1 MTGRLPYPPPFQ
13 DLATLAE
20 HICAGESTI
29 ENWVKMGMFP
39 KPRMQ
44 GGKRL
49 WRWKDVERHLADE
62 AEQVTTAPSE
72 QAERITN
79 ATRKAL
85 QRA

>member
-1 MTGRLPYPPPFQ
+1 MSLPYPPPFQ

-20 HICAGESTI
+20 HICAAESTI
-29 ENWVKMGMFP
+29 ENWVKLGTFP

-49 WRWKDVERHLADE
+49 WRWKDVERHLAGDS
-62 AEQVTTAPSE
+62 EQAPIAPSE
-72 QAERITN
+72 LASRITD